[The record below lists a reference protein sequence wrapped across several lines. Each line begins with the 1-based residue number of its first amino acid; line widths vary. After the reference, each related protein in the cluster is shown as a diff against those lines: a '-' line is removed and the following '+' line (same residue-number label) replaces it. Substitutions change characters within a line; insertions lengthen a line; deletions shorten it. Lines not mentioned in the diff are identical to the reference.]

1 MTGPGP
7 DMLDPRQEAAL
18 AWCLKFADGGLDA
31 MERDAFD
38 AWLASDSGNAALF
51 DEAVALWGGIEDQAG
66 APEMVVLRGEAL
78 ESARQ
83 ANMTRWARRRRN
95 FTPRAVAI
103 AAALLIAVFA
113 GVWSMQMPQTY
124 RTGVGERQVVVLADG
139 STVSLDAD
147 SLVAVRYTHAR
158 RELALKRG
166 RARFSV
172 AKNPLRPFTV
182 TAAGKTVVA
191 VGTEFSVERLG
202 HQVRVI
208 LYEGKISVL
217 GQSSPLAAP
226 TAVPIGQ
233 ARKPADLVLKPGGE
247 LIMADTA
254 PVAEIE
260 PADLSRS
267 LSWEGGQLVFRNEPL
282 STAVERVNRYAR
294 HKIRLGDA
302 AAGQVLVSGVFA
314 AGDTEAFVDG
324 VTAVF
329 PVKAEPRNDGI
340 VLSADENR
348 RPPVND
354 RTSGASNPASA

>member
-1 MTGPGP
+1 MTTAEPNI
-7 DMLDPRQEAAL
+7 LEARREAAL
-18 AWCLKFADGGLDA
+18 AWCLRFAESGLEA
-31 MERDAFD
+31 TERDGFD
-38 AWLASDSGNAALF
+38 AWLAADPANASLF
-51 DEAVALWGGIEDQAG
+51 DEAVALWSGVEDQAG

-83 ANMTRWARRRRN
+83 ANLKRWARRRRN
-95 FTPRAVAI
+95 VAPRAFAI
-103 AAALLIAVFA
+103 AAMLLVVVFT
-113 GVWSMQMPQTY
+113 GIWFVQMPQTY
-124 RTGVGERQVVVLADG
+124 RTGVGERQVVALSDG

-202 HQVRVI
+202 RQVRVI
-208 LYEGKISVL
+208 LYEGKVSVL

-226 TAVPIGQ
+226 APVPIGPG
-233 ARKPADLVLKPGGE
+233 RKPADLVLKPGGE

-254 PVAEIE
+254 PVAQIE

-282 STAVERVNRYAR
+282 ASAVERVNRYAR
-294 HKIRLGDA
+294 HKIRIGDP

-314 AGDTEAFVDG
+314 AGDTESFVDG

-329 PVKAEPRNDGI
+329 PVRAETRNDGV

-348 RPPVND
+348 KPPVND
-354 RTSGASNPASA
+354 RRSGASNPASA